1 MLAVE
6 RETAL
11 WYDGEEGRDGRPL
24 DPRRVTA
31 RERFVELVHRC
42 DLGRPV
48 LEIGTGPGRDPIPSI
63 DDPPA
68 VMAHH
73 DLNFSQ
79 CVWRDGHLV
88 GLVDLEMSHANSS
101 DWDIVDL
108 LGMCA
113 NPRGRA
119 PTAAIEQRVHPDQ
132 FDRVAYWFHEVYPE
146 PFDHPSILQRL
157 RVYDLVYRLAE
168 LRQRPYTRGIL
179 STLEVGTSW
188 EHLVP
193 TRSAPETRRDFCAE
207 RAP

>member
-1 MLAVE
+1 
-6 RETAL
+6 
-11 WYDGEEGRDGRPL
+11 
-24 DPRRVTA
+24 
-31 RERFVELVHRC
+31 
-42 DLGRPV
+42 
-48 LEIGTGPGRDPIPSI
+48 
-63 DDPPA
+63 
-68 VMAHH
+68 MAHH

-179 STLEVGTSW
+179 STLEAAPRGNTSYRRDRHQRPVGTSVLK
-188 EHLVP
+188 ERR
-193 TRSAPETRRDFCAE
+193 RSADLLR
-207 RAP
+207 